1 MKLLIVRQRRAERYG
16 VTREQGRVFSSAGS
30 HLPYG
35 LMPSRGQPLI
45 FPRTTSSTDKIRLSI
60 PALQL
65 EPLVDEMPWPAP
77 KVFKWVTAFVITG
90 KNARRPHSRLN
101 AIVNKYETLE
111 KSSRA
116 RQHRPGS
123 PWIWIGL
130 IIFQC
135 IISAGSQVA
144 VS

>member
-16 VTREQGRVFSSAGS
+16 VTREQGRVFSRTGS

-65 EPLVDEMPWPAP
+65 EPLVDEMTWAAP
-77 KVFKWVTAFVITG
+77 KVLKRVTASVITG
-90 KNARRPHSRLN
+90 KNAR
-101 AIVNKYETLE
+101 
-111 KSSRA
+111 
-116 RQHRPGS
+116 
-123 PWIWIGL
+123 
-130 IIFQC
+130 
-135 IISAGSQVA
+135 
-144 VS
+144 